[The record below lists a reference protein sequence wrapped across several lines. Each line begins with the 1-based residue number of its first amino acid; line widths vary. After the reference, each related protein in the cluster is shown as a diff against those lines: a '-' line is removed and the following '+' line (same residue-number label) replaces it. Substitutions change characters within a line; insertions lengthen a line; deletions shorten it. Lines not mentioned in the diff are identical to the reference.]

1 MSKGHSCYRPRRTGE
16 RKRKTVRGCIV
27 DSDIRVLAV
36 SIVKKGE
43 KDIEGNPQK
52 KKKKI
57 ILSKKLKHKIINQNR
72 NRDRKGELN
81 NIIIFFNSI
90 L

>member
-36 SIVKKGE
+36 SIVTKGE
-43 KDIEGNPQK
+43 
-52 KKKKI
+52 
-57 ILSKKLKHKIINQNR
+57 
-72 NRDRKGELN
+72 
-81 NIIIFFNSI
+81 
-90 L
+90 

>member
-52 KKKKI
+52 KKKKKKKI
-57 ILSKKLKHKIINQNR
+57 ILSKKLKHKIIN
-72 NRDRKGELN
+72 
-81 NIIIFFNSI
+81 
-90 L
+90 